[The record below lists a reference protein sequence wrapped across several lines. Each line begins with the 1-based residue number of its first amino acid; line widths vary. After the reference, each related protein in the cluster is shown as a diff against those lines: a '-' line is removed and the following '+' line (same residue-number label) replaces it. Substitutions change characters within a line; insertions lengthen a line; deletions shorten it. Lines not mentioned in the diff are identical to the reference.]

1 MSDTLRRIQ
10 IEKMTAAELAIRNA
24 ILEVEKVG
32 AHRWLTD
39 AVIALGRA
47 QSLVAD
53 YVDREATE

>member
-1 MSDTLRRIQ
+1 MNDTPRRIQ
-10 IEKMTAAELAIRNA
+10 VEKMTPAELAIRNA
-24 ILEVEKVG
+24 IQEVEKVG

-53 YVDREATE
+53 YVDREPTT